1 MSDEQY
7 TEGERPEPREQSPET
22 EGLEQ
27 SAPQAESA
35 EPAPREQAPAPQ
47 EPATQEQAPAP
58 APAAEGERPSRPEQ
72 GTEGERP
79 FRRERDG
86 PDGDRPYRRE
96 QGPEGRDGDDRMGRG
111 RGGKTFF
118 KKKVCRFCV
127 QKLKADYKDADT
139 LRRFITERGKILP
152 KRITGTCAK
161 HQRALA
167 AAIKQARIIA
177 LLPFVS
183 D

>member
-1 MSDEQY
+1 MSEEKNI
-7 TEGERPEPREQSPET
+7 EGEGP
-22 EGLEQ
+22 
-27 SAPQAESA
+27 
-35 EPAPREQAPAPQ
+35 
-47 EPATQEQAPAP
+47 QEQAPAQAAQGGAQA
-58 APAAEGERPSRPEQ
+58 APAGHGHGHSA
-72 GTEGERP
+72 EGERP
-79 FRRERDG
+79 FRRERDHG
-86 PDGDRPYRRE
+86 GDN
-96 QGPEGRDGDDRMGRG
+96 GEGREGDDRSSRGG
-111 RGGKTFF
+111 RGGKPFF

-127 QKLKADYKDADT
+127 QKLRADYKDADT

-167 AAIKQARIIA
+167 AAVKQARVIA